1 MHGNEPTGFE
11 ALLRFIACGAPQ
23 CDWTLVPL
31 VNPTGIDRFQR
42 LTDDGVDIN
51 RCARIQGPL
60 ESERLKQLL
69 ISTPFDLALNLH
81 DQRSLF
87 HPEGHDLPS
96 TLSVL
101 APRARMDQHEF
112 VPTRAKEWA
121 GWLAQF
127 TAERR
132 PNWGVARFDDQYY
145 PQAFGEWCQE
155 LGIPTVT
162 VETGVALGDYSR
174 VEIARLLGDAI
185 TGIDQTPVPPAQ
197 CANFYEALP
206 FNASSGIDLELV
218 GPQERSAW
226 RVVEEV
232 HPDQGYLSGIQK
244 VEAPGDNVVY
254 QHIKLTHAEFAS
266 LSTQSFW
273 TSSALHA
280 SASAALRSFAT
291 GLPK

>member
-11 ALLRFIACGAPQ
+11 ALLRFIESGAPQ

-42 LTDDGVDIN
+42 LTVDGVDLN
-51 RCARIQGPL
+51 RCARTQGPF
-60 ESERLKQLL
+60 EAEELKQLL
-69 ISTPFDLALNLH
+69 INTRFDLALNLH
-81 DQRSLF
+81 DQRSIF
-87 HPEGHDLPS
+87 HPEGHNLPS

-101 APRARMDQHEF
+101 APRARLDQQEF

-127 TAERR
+127 AAERR
-132 PNWGVARFDDQYY
+132 PDWGIARFDDQYY

-155 LGIPTVT
+155 LAIPTLT
-162 VETGVALGDYSR
+162 LETGVSLGDYSR
-174 VEIARLLGDAI
+174 VDIARILGEAI
-185 TGIDQTPVPPAQ
+185 INLDQTEVPPAQ
-197 CANFYEALP
+197 CANYYDALP
-206 FNASSGIDLELV
+206 FNASSGVDLELV
-218 GPQERSAW
+218 GPQGRSVW

-232 HPDQGYLSGIQK
+232 HPDQGYFSGIQK
-244 VEAPGDNVVY
+244 EEATADNVVY
-254 QHIKLTHAEFAS
+254 QRVELTHAEFTS
-266 LSTQSFW
+266 VSTKSFW
-273 TSSALHA
+273 TSSALQA